1 MASAVVD
8 PTGGACRKP
17 PGAFAGWMMASAV
30 VDPTGVPVGGRGC
43 LCRVDNGQGVA
54 RGCLPRCF
62 PGLKCS
68 YVVLSGVKW
77 PWGTLSGTYVA
88 PCV

>member
-1 MASAVVD
+1 
-8 PTGGACRKP
+8 
-17 PGAFAGWMMASAV
+17 MMASAV

-88 PCV
+88 LACRPHAANTWQKFSMSYFLHVFLRV